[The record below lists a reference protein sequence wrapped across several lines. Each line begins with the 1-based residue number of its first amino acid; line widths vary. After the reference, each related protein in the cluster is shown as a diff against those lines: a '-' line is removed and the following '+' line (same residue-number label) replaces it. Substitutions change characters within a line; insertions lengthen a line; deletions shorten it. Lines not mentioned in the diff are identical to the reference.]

1 MLGKT
6 KGRRRRG
13 RQRMRW
19 LDGITDSVDVSLS
32 KLWELVTDM
41 EAWHAALHG
50 VAKSFTQLSYWT
62 ELICRQVP
70 LSRSSSCSDLLH
82 RQPCGTQA
90 SLPALLSSI
99 YIKMVTPDCPTPS
112 KQSKRLLQPLC
123 FNAQSFSR
131 VRLSATPRTVP
142 CQTPLSL
149 GFPRQEHFMGFHVLL
164 QGILLTQGSNPCLL
178 HFLN

>member
-1 MLGKT
+1 MVGWHHWLSGCEFEQALGVGDRHGSLACCT
-6 KGRRRRG
+6 PWGRKEFHTTE
-13 RQRMRW
+13 W
-19 LDGITDSVDVSLS
+19 LN
-32 KLWELVTDM
+32 
-41 EAWHAALHG
+41 
-50 VAKSFTQLSYWT
+50 WT